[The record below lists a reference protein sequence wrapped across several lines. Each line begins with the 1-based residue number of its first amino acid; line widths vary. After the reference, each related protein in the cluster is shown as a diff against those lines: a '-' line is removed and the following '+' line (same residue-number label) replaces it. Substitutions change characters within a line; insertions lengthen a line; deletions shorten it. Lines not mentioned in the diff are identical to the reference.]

1 MNRMMSIVLMVTG
14 IIFMGI
20 ISILYSFS
28 TMNISTGAYM
38 ALWCIGI
45 VMIRVSAGFDCGL
58 EE

>member
-1 MNRMMSIVLMVTG
+1 
-14 IIFMGI
+14 MGI